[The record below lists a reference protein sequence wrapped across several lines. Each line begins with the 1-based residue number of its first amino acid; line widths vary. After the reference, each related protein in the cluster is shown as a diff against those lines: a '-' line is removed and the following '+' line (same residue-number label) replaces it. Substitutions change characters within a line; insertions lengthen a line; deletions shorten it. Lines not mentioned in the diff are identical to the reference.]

1 MLLIVTNRDDLTADF
16 LITRLLETGRPYFR
30 VNSEDLTEAEYL
42 FCLSHNEHV
51 TRRYTIAGKSVDLNA
66 VRSVWYRRMVW
77 PSPSPTIFPD
87 QQRFAAG
94 EIRHLVEGL
103 ILDPSILWVNPID
116 ATALGERKVFQL
128 RLARELGFRIPP
140 TLISNDPKMLRDF
153 AAHHDGEVI
162 CKPIYHGLVL
172 QGSERYSVYTNEIGP
187 DELTDDLQLGA
198 CPTLLQKR
206 IPKGTDI
213 RATFIG
219 RDVFSV
225 EISSPDSTPLDWRRP
240 GENIQYRR
248 VELPAAIEHSCR
260 ELLSRLRLSYGAFDF
275 VQSPEGEIF
284 FLEVNP
290 TGEWAWL
297 ELAVGLPM
305 RDAFLRL
312 FFDD

>member
-1 MLLIVTNRDDLTADF
+1 LLLIVTNRDDLTADF

-30 VNSEDLTEAEYL
+30 INSEDLAEGEYL
-42 FCLSHNEHV
+42 FSAGDNADV
-51 TRRYTIAGKSVDLNA
+51 TRRFTVQGKSLDLSA
-66 VRSVWYRRMVW
+66 IRSVWYRRMVW
-77 PSPSPTIFPD
+77 PSSPPTIFSD

-103 ILDPSILWVNPID
+103 IVDPSILWVNPID
-116 ATALGERKVFQL
+116 STALGERKVLQL
-128 RLARELGFRIPP
+128 RLAREVGLRIPP
-140 TLISNDPKMLRDF
+140 TLISNDPNMLRHF
-153 AAHHDGEVI
+153 AARHSGGVI

-172 QGSERYSVYTNEIGP
+172 QGSERYSVYTNQINP
-187 DELTDDLQLGA
+187 DDLTDDVQLRA

-219 RDVFSV
+219 KELFPV
-225 EISSPDSTPLDWRRP
+225 EIFSRESMPLDWRRP
-240 GENIQYRR
+240 GERIHYRDA
-248 VELPAAIEHSCR
+248 ELPSAIEQSCR
-260 ELLSRLRLSYGAFDF
+260 ELLKKLRLSYGAFDF
-275 VQSPEGEIF
+275 VRSPEGEFF

-297 ELAVGLPM
+297 ERALGIPM